1 MLGLTESFM
10 RVARFASLLLVSS
23 ACCLWEVGAVHV
35 GLGHQLEY
43 ALLLLLFIAGQSPS
57 FTAGRYAWSSRP
69 SVCGE
74 AA

>member
-1 MLGLTESFM
+1 
-10 RVARFASLLLVSS
+10 
-23 ACCLWEVGAVHV
+23 VHV